1 MAYSCTMEGGENRD
15 KAFRLIDGCLLPSEI
30 GSKDFYMKYVTTRKE
45 ETNEKEI
52 IDGHG

>member
-1 MAYSCTMEGGENRD
+1 MEGGEKGD
-15 KAFRLIDGCLLPSEI
+15 KAFRLIDGCFLPSEI
-30 GSKDFYMKYVTTRKE
+30 GPKDFYMKYLITRKE